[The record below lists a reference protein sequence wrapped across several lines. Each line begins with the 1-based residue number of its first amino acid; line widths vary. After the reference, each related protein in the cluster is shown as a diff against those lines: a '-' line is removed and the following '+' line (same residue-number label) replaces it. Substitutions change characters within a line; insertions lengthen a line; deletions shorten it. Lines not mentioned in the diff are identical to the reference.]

1 MKKQDKNKENKN
13 KCRIQDII
21 VAAICV
27 LAIVVITVSV
37 VISNRRTRQKK
48 EQLDYVQEQMQQEN
62 TQKEAENS
70 PYSGII
76 VNEINQSGWVEFYN
90 SSNAEQNLK
99 GIKILLD
106 GKEVLDIEEDTVLGA
121 GEIEAYEFLENLGL
135 TSHVLTL
142 VNADYEKLSSIM
154 VPALDEMQ
162 SYGYAAEGSQETAI
176 LQPTK
181 GTSNVEMKIG
191 NVTEIMFSI
200 PAGFY
205 EETISLAIAAP
216 KGCEIYYTTDGTE
229 PTQESQKYEEPI
241 RITNRSGSAY
251 TYAASDGIGYEY
263 MCEPKSIS
271 MGTVIRAIAV
281 DENGK
286 IADERTASYYIG
298 IGQNSELADMPVISI
313 TANPD
318 GLFDYFEGMYVSGRS
333 YEDALA
339 AEKEQPAGNYLK
351 GWTREV
357 HIEYFETNKDR
368 TYEGNVTLS
377 MLEDNNVTLA
387 QKGMQIVNDGEE
399 VNEGSTLSEF
409 LKGVDTKTMLQ
420 AYKSDYKYRVRE
432 LIAKELLANAGI
444 ITYQAVPCNVF
455 INGEYWGGYLLKT
468 PYDSEYI
475 AACNELE
482 NSESVI
488 IAENGEVKNRK
499 YQSLYDDMYYFV
511 TQNDMS
517 AAENYRMAENLMDMQ
532 SYVEYVCVNMYLANV
547 DYGRQEVLWKS
558 VSENAGET
566 GAWHWLC
573 TDLDNTMGNT
583 YSGKRSTAS
592 IDTYLQKNM
601 ANDSFF
607 ASLIKNKEFQS
618 LLQETMKRM
627 AEETFGEDAVEKAV
641 NDVASKMQKVSISS
655 LKRFYGEPSNN
666 FFTNGITDVKEFFEE
681 RAKYIVLYT
690 DEVVENRGIVLT
702 E

>member
-1 MKKQDKNKENKN
+1 MKKQDKNNKF
-13 KCRIQDII
+13 RIQDII

-27 LAIVVITVSV
+27 LAIIVIVVIVAV
-37 VISNRRTRQKK
+37 SNRKTRQKK
-48 EQLDYVQEQMQQEN
+48 EQLDYVQEQMQQAN
-62 TQKEAENS
+62 TQKEAANS
-70 PYSGII
+70 PHSGII

-90 SSNAEQNLK
+90 SSNTQQSLK
-99 GIKILLD
+99 GIKVLLD
-106 GKEVLDIEEDTVLGA
+106 GKEVLDIEDDTVLGA
-121 GEIEAYEFLENLGL
+121 GKIEAYEFLEDLGL

-142 VNADYEKLSSIM
+142 VNADYEKLSSMI

-162 SYGYAAEGSQETAI
+162 SYGHAAEGSLETAI

-181 GTSNVEMKIG
+181 GTSNAEMKIG

-229 PTQESQKYEEPI
+229 PTQESQKYEESI

-263 MCEPKSIS
+263 MCEPKSIT
-271 MGTVIRAIAV
+271 MGTVVRAIAV

-286 IADERTASYYIG
+286 IVDEKTASYYIG
-298 IGQNSELADMPVISI
+298 IGQNNELADMPVISI

-339 AEKEQPAGNYLK
+339 AEKEQPAGNYLN
-351 GWTREV
+351 GWTREAY
-357 HIEYFETNKDR
+357 IEYFEPNKDR
-368 TYEGNVTLS
+368 TYEGKVMLS
-377 MLEDNNVTLA
+377 MLEDNNVTSA

-409 LKGVDTKTMLQ
+409 LKGVDAKTMLQ

-432 LIAKELLANAGI
+432 LIAKELLTNAGM

-475 AACNELE
+475 AACNEIE
-482 NSESVI
+482 NSKSVI
-488 IAENGEVKNRK
+488 VAKNGVVKSRK

-511 TQNDMS
+511 TTTDMS
-517 AAENYRMAENLMDMQ
+517 ATENYRMAETLMDMQ
-532 SYVEYVCVNMYLANV
+532 SYVDYVCVNMYLANV
-547 DYGRQEVLWKS
+547 DYGKQEILWKS
-558 VSENAGET
+558 VSEKAGV
-566 GAWHWLC
+566 WHWLC

-601 ANDSFF
+601 ANDPFF
-607 ASLIKNKEFQS
+607 ASLIKNKEFRS

-627 AEETFGEDAVEKAV
+627 AEETFGEEAVEKAV
-641 NDVASKMQKVSISS
+641 NAVASKMQKVSISS
-655 LKRFYGEPSNN
+655 FKRFYGEPSDN

-681 RAKYIVLYT
+681 RAQYILLYT